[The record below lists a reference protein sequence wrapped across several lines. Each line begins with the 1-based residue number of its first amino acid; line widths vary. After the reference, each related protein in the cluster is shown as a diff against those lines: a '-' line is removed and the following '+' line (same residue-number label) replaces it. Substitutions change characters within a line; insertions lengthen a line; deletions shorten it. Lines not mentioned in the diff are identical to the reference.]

1 VTCTVPGDVPLDM
14 VTAWIA
20 ESYRLVAPKRL
31 SRQLDA
37 RAHDGRPP
45 ERLR

>member
-1 VTCTVPGDVPLDM
+1 VTCALPDDVPLDM

-31 SRQLDA
+31 IALIDDEASPSTR
-37 RAHDGRPP
+37 
-45 ERLR
+45 